1 MQERKKDTIFV
12 LIFKKSR
19 EAFSGV
25 AIILQR
31 LGENES
37 AHIFALIVGALLP
50 MINKLIIILALAF

>member
-31 LGENES
+31 LGENGSSDGSSKLARNS
-37 AHIFALIVGALLP
+37 ATNVA
-50 MINKLIIILALAF
+50 